1 MLVVR
6 PVTCAD
12 LAALMQCAQASGF
25 GFTSLPAD
33 EVRLLERIAQ
43 AEQAFAAHPTAP
55 GEYDFLFV
63 AQDTDTGQVVGT
75 TAIESCVGLA
85 HPFYSY
91 HRAKAVHVSREL
103 NVYKTVETL
112 TLCNDY
118 TGVTELC
125 TLFLLPAYRHVQH
138 GKLLSK
144 CRLLFIA
151 EFAACFAETV
161 IAEMRGISDEHGD
174 SPFFQWLRTHFFDI
188 DFSTADRLTGT
199 GNKRFI
205 AELMPRHPIY
215 INLLSP
221 EAQVVIGQ
229 VHPQTRPA
237 LQLLLEEG
245 FHHRG
250 YVDIF
255 DAGPTVECARNDI
268 RAVRHSRRMKACV
281 MEDTTR
287 GSLHLISSTRFQ
299 RFRACLGMVSV
310 DEELHE
316 AHISHESAQLLQISD
331 GDRVRILPL

>member
-1 MLVVR
+1 MLIIR
-6 PVTCAD
+6 PVCSDD
-12 LAALMQCAQASGF
+12 LAALMHCAQASGF

-33 EVRLLERIAQ
+33 ETRLSARITHAERS
-43 AEQAFAAHPTAP
+43 FAAEPTSP
-55 GEYDFLFV
+55 GDYDFLFV
-63 AQDTDTGQVVGT
+63 AQESDTGQIIGT
-75 TAIESCVGLA
+75 TAIESCVGLE

-91 HRAKAVHVSREL
+91 HRAKAVHVSKEI

-112 TLCNDY
+112 TLSNDY
-118 TGVTELC
+118 TGSSELC
-125 TLFLLPAYRHVQH
+125 TLFLLPEYRKGLY

-151 EFAACFAETV
+151 EFADCFADTV
-161 IAEMRGISDEHGD
+161 IAEMRGVSDESGH

-215 INLLSP
+215 INLLSA
-221 EAQVVIGQ
+221 EAQAVIGQ
-229 VHPQTRPA
+229 VHTQTRPA

-245 FHHRG
+245 FHHRN

-255 DAGPTVECARNDI
+255 DAGPSVECAKNEI
-268 RAVRHSRRMKACV
+268 RAVRQSRRMKSSII
-281 MEDTTR
+281 EDSTH
-287 GSLHLISSTRFQ
+287 GSLHLITSTRFCH
-299 RFRACLGMVSV
+299 FRACLGMVSV

-316 AHISHESAQLLQISD
+316 AHINASVAHALEISD
-331 GDRVRILPL
+331 GDRIRILPL